1 MPRLLS
7 FEPMHAITTSTS
19 FRHSR
24 IAVLSLGMPS
34 IILVLEAVVLS
45 RSGNNLRSLD
55 SDRTKILSARDF
67 GGWERRQRKI
77 ADPVEPVAPSR
88 AYVGIFE

>member
-1 MPRLLS
+1 
-7 FEPMHAITTSTS
+7 
-19 FRHSR
+19 
-24 IAVLSLGMPS
+24 MPS

-67 GGWERRQRKI
+67 GGCEMRQRKI